1 MKKKEEKEEKIQ
13 LLAEKRTVF
22 GKKLKK
28 LIKKGLLPGNIFGQ
42 EIKSQ
47 AIAVPLK
54 DFARLFRRVGQS
66 QIISLQLGKN
76 GKVLPVL
83 IHQIQKHPVTDV
95 FLHVDFRQVN
105 LQKKIKT
112 KVPIKFINEAVA
124 VQQNKG
130 VVLTLADHLEIES
143 LPTAIPKAIEIDL
156 SSLKEADDE
165 IKVKDIKIAGDY
177 SIVDSLEKPIVRI
190 VAHKEETTEPQV
202 APPETVEITTE
213 KKPKEETKPGETNQS
228 SSSTSTK

>member
-1 MKKKEEKEEKIQ
+1 MKKKEEKIQ

-28 LIKKGLLPGNIFGQ
+28 LRKQGLLPANIFGQ

-47 AIAVPLK
+47 AITVSFK
-54 DFARLFRRVGQS
+54 DFARVFRQAGYNK
-66 QIISLQLGKN
+66 IISLQLGKN
-76 GKVLPVL
+76 GEVLPVL
-83 IHQIQKHPVTDV
+83 IHQVQKHPVTDV
-95 FLHVDFRQVN
+95 FLHVDFRHVN
-105 LQKKIKT
+105 LEKKIKT

-130 VVLTLADHLEIES
+130 VVLTLADHLEIEC
-143 LPTAIPKAIEIDL
+143 LPRAIPKAIEIDL
-156 SSLKEADDE
+156 SSLKEVGDE
-165 IKVKDIKIAGDY
+165 IKVKDIKIADDY
-177 SIVDSLEKPIVRI
+177 SIIDSLEKPLVRI
-190 VAHKEETTEPQV
+190 VAHKEEPTKPQV

-213 KKPKEETKPGETNQS
+213 KKPKEETKSGETTQS